1 MTIHSASTRRPL
13 AVTAFGALLTIIA
26 LALFLPGTY
35 LLTLGGSWFY
45 AIQGL
50 ALLPIS
56 YLVLRQ
62 KAKAGSLY
70 ALLLFVTI
78 AWAIWESGFDGWA
91 ILPRVWLIALLG
103 LGFLFPSIRH
113 SRKPL
118 NSRSTPVPVFVL
130 CLVGAVLVGIGAH
143 ALGPNDPLDPRFQAG
158 TQNDIPEE
166 FKDVAAGDGHDWK
179 SWGND
184 PGGNR
189 FSPLTQI
196 NTSNISKLKPAW
208 TVHLGKSV
216 DGEYGALE
224 VTPLKIGNSLYV
236 CTGYNDVLSINAENG
251 HVNWR
256 FKSGIELKKMPYT
269 ACRGVAYYEVPQAT
283 GVCAKRVIAATMDAR
298 LIAMDAATGEMCP
311 SFGENGTVNLL
322 EGLTKAD
329 HGTYL
334 VTSAPTVVRGKVVLG
349 GYVADNQ
356 YWGEPSGVVR
366 AFDAV
371 TGKLAWAFDVGQPER
386 RGAPAPGEYYT
397 PSTPNSWAPMSADE
411 SLGMVFLPT
420 GNATPDYYGAQR
432 RPFDDKFSAS
442 VVALNAETGEL
453 KWSFQTSHH
462 DLWDYDVASQPTLI
476 TLHQNGEEIPAL
488 IQPTKRGE
496 IFVLDRRTGKPL
508 SQVTE
513 RPVPT
518 KGSAPGERV
527 SPTQPFSDG
536 MPSFSGPDLRE
547 RDMWGVTPFDQMW
560 CRVKFQEARYEGT
573 MTPPGLTPNISYPG
587 YLGGMNWG
595 SVSIDRDRN
604 LMIVTSSR
612 LPNYGVL
619 IPRKKADEMGV
630 VPGKGGDLGLYAQ
643 AGTPY
648 AIDVT
653 VFLSPLGAPCN
664 EPPYG
669 HITAVDLNTKK
680 LVWSHTLGTARDS
693 GPLGMKSYLP
703 IPMGAP
709 ISGGSLVT
717 RGGLI
722 FVAASQEQTFRAL
735 DVKTGKEL
743 WSSRLAA
750 GGHSVP
756 MTYWSDESQRQF
768 VVLAAG
774 GNVELYSGMNDTIE
788 GYALPKDEV
797 SNTSK

>member
-1 MTIHSASTRRPL
+1 MTTPSTPEKRHI
-13 AVTAFGALLTIIA
+13 AATAFSALLAIIG
-26 LALFLPGTY
+26 LALLLPGIY

-45 AIQGL
+45 ALQGL
-50 ALLPIS
+50 ILLVIAT
-56 YLVLRQ
+56 LVFRR
-62 KAKAGSLY
+62 KAPAGSLY
-70 ALLLFVTI
+70 AALIFATMV
-78 AWAIWESGFDGWA
+78 WAIWESGADFWA
-91 ILPRVWLIALLG
+91 LLPRLWLIAALG
-103 LGFLFPSIRH
+103 LGFLVPSIRH
-113 SRKPL
+113 SHK
-118 NSRSTPVPVFVL
+118 PVPTKSVATFAIG
-130 CLVGAVLVGIGAH
+130 LVGAIVVGIAAH
-143 ALGPNDPLDPRFQAG
+143 AIGPADPADPRFQAG
-158 TQNDIPEE
+158 TQPELPAAVT
-166 FKDVAAGDGHDWK
+166 KGADVVGDGHEWK
-179 SWGND
+179 NWGND
-184 PGGNR
+184 PGGSR

-196 NTSNISKLKPAW
+196 NTANISRLKPAW

-216 DGEYGALE
+216 DGEFGALE
-224 VTPLKIGNSLYV
+224 VTPLKVDKSLYV
-236 CTGYNDVLSINAENG
+236 CTGYNDVLSINAETG

-269 ACRGVAYYEVPQAT
+269 ACRGVSYYEVPEAT
-283 GVCAKRVIAATMDAR
+283 GICAKRIIAATMDAR
-298 LIAMDAATGEMCP
+298 LVALDAATGEMCP
-311 SFGENGTVNLL
+311 EFGEKGTVNLL

-334 VTSAPTVVRGKVVLG
+334 VTSAPTVVKGKVVLG

-371 TGKLAWAFDVGQPER
+371 TGKLAWAFDVGR
-386 RGAPAPGEYYT
+386 LDHKGAPEPGEFYT
-397 PSTPNSWAPMSADE
+397 PSTPNSWAPMSVDE
-411 SLGMVFLPT
+411 SLGMVFFPT

-432 RPFDDKFSAS
+432 RSFDDKFAAS
-442 VVALNAETGEL
+442 VVAVDATTGDL

-462 DLWDYDVASQPTLI
+462 DLWDYDVASQPSLI
-476 TLHQNGEEIPAL
+476 TLQRNGEDIPAL
-488 IQPTKRGE
+488 VQPTKRGE
-496 IFVLDRRTGKPL
+496 VFLLDRRTGTPL

-518 KGSAPGERV
+518 SGGAPGERI
-527 SPTQPFSDG
+527 SPTQPFSDQ
-536 MPSFSGPDLRE
+536 MPSFAGPELRE
-547 RDMWGVTPFDQMW
+547 RDMWGVSPFDQMW
-560 CRVKFQEARYEGT
+560 CRAKFKEARYEGT
-573 MTPPGLTPNISYPG
+573 MTPPGETPNITFPG

-612 LPNYGVL
+612 LPNFGKL

-669 HITAVDLNTKK
+669 HISAVDLNTKK
-680 LVWSHTLGTARDS
+680 LVWTRTLGTARDS

-735 DVKTGKEL
+735 DLKTGKEL
-743 WSSRLAA
+743 WSTRLAA

-788 GYALPKDEV
+788 GYALPKEEV
-797 SNTSK
+797 ESANK